1 MGFTMPTADEHS
13 RGNRLGQDDGE
24 VRAAVRFAVFAAT
37 VGIGFLILA
46 ALSVSGCGET
56 ATVTCGRPQRML
68 LAFGGPLILFVG
80 GLWAFWRTS
89 RVWRS
94 DGVWWAWHG
103 AGWFLL
109 TLMIV
114 ALAIGAP
121 AIAGPLLGS

>member
-1 MGFTMPTADEHS
+1 MNVHVAIASVRTTARCAPPS
-13 RGNRLGQDDGE
+13 
-24 VRAAVRFAVFAAT
+24 VSAVLAAT
-37 VGIGFLILA
+37 AGVGFLVVA
-46 ALSVSGCGET
+46 ALWVSGCGETAT

-68 LAFGGPLILFVG
+68 LAFGGPLILFVA
-80 GLWAFWRTS
+80 GLRAFWRTS

-121 AIAGPLLGS
+121 PIAGPVFGF

>member
-1 MGFTMPTADEHS
+1 MPTADERPH
-13 RGNRLGQDDGE
+13 GDRLGQDDGE
-24 VRAAVRFAVFAAT
+24 VRAAVRFAVLAAT
-37 VGIGFLILA
+37 VGIGFLVVA
-46 ALSVSGCGET
+46 ALWVSDCGEMAT

-80 GLWAFWRTS
+80 GLWAFWRTN

-109 TLMIV
+109 TLMIM

-121 AIAGPLLGS
+121 AIAGPLLGF

>member
-1 MGFTMPTADEHS
+1 MPTPDERP
-13 RGNRLGQDDGE
+13 RGDRLGQGDGE
-24 VRAAVRFAVFAAT
+24 VRAAVRFAVLAAT
-37 VGIGFLILA
+37 VGIGFLIMA
-46 ALSVSGCGET
+46 ALWVSGCGQT
-56 ATVTCGRPQRML
+56 AGATVTCGRPERML
-68 LAFGGPLILFVG
+68 LAFSGPLILFVG

-109 TLMIV
+109 TLAIM

-121 AIAGPLLGS
+121 AIAGPLLDF